1 MQVSEQSEATQASSA
16 RALALINRTRGAC
29 TSLTKRAFVV
39 FGSLRHRLKRHS
51 VSRCPRDDLG
61 RLRLPHDV
69 PQALR
74 PERVRTDLPR
84 RRRARPGGFNL
95 QRRDGHL
102 DRRQGLS
109 LAGKVSVLPYFLLS
123 VSVKSLELELLGG
136 CFIAR
141 ARFRLEKKIERKSLR
156 KM

>member
-1 MQVSEQSEATQASSA
+1 M
-16 RALALINRTRGAC
+16 
-29 TSLTKRAFVV
+29 SLTKRAFVV
-39 FGSLRHRLKRHS
+39 WFSPSLARHRLKRLS

-74 PERVRTDLPR
+74 PERGRPDLPR

-102 DRRQGLS
+102 DGRQGLS
-109 LAGKVSVLPYFLLS
+109 LVGKVSVFGLSSASFSSSTFRRRERGTRELPCQTRGRID
-123 VSVKSLELELLGG
+123 VSIS
-136 CFIAR
+136 
-141 ARFRLEKKIERKSLR
+141 SP
-156 KM
+156 